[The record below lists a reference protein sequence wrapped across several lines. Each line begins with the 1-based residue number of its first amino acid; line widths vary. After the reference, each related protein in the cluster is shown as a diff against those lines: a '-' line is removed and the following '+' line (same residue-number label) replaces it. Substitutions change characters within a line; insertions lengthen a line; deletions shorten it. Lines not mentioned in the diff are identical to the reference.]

1 MKRREPASLR
11 DLSLA
16 SVRQSFATSRW
27 AFATARWALL
37 SLATTASLLAIFSAP
52 QVAYAQAP
60 LAGAPVA
67 TSVDD
72 VARVLEQ
79 GAVLERDR
87 RWAEAMNHYE
97 SALKLHPGR
106 PDLVEKLSLA
116 RAHYDVSRRYSDAS
130 FTGAIRTFTERDSL
144 AVLEEVL
151 EKVHLHY
158 VTPPNWQQVLTSGSL
173 NLEVA
178 LTEPDFLK
186 HNNQNLTAEQ
196 RDWLSAESRRLAS
209 AAPIQDRKQLLT
221 AIAALAEASE
231 RRTGVAAS
239 AVVMEYTS
247 GATAMLDEYSSFLTG
262 QQMDEVFSQI
272 EGNFVG
278 LGVELKTEP
287 QGLLIINVIPGGPA
301 EQGGIRPQD
310 RIVEVDQYTTQNA
323 TPDQLADL
331 LRGAEGSM
339 VRVVLQA
346 PDMRLR
352 ELKLTRKRVEVPSV
366 DEIKMLDT
374 DRGVG
379 YFRITSFQKTTSR
392 DVDAALWKLHDQGM
406 RSLVIDLRGNPGGLL
421 KASVDVA
428 DKFVMDGLIVA
439 TRGRSARE
447 DFDHKGQVVGTWRV
461 PLVLLIDGDSASA
474 SEILAG
480 AIRDHRRG
488 TVVGETSYG
497 KGSVQGIFPLA
508 SANVGVRLTTAK
520 WYTPSGQ
527 AISGQ
532 GVQPDIT
539 VRTTAKPANGK
550 LLPISEDAMLRA
562 ALQVAR
568 SQAKAP

>member
-1 MKRREPASLR
+1 MNARPSDINCQTILNDGTIAERRAPSARRKHVGLWIVG
-11 DLSLA
+11 LTLAFLAPSLA
-16 SVRQSFATSRW
+16 SWQT
-27 AFATARWALL
+27 
-37 SLATTASLLAIFSAP
+37 
-52 QVAYAQAP
+52 AYAQQASVE
-60 LAGAPVA
+60 VA
-67 TSVDD
+67 AAVDD

-79 GAVLERDR
+79 GAMLERDR

-106 PDLVEKLSLA
+106 PDLVEKHSLA
-116 RAHYDVSRRYSDAS
+116 RAHYDVSRRYSDQS
-130 FTGAIRTFTERDSL
+130 FTNAIRVFTERDAL

-151 EKVHLHY
+151 EKVHTHY
-158 VTPPNWQQVLTSGSL
+158 VTPPNWQQVLSGGSL
-173 NLEVA
+173 NVEVA
-178 LTEPDFLK
+178 LSEPDFLK
-186 HNNQNLTAEQ
+186 HNNQNISKSQQQWLTSEV
-196 RDWLSAESRRLAS
+196 RRMARE
-209 AAPIQDRKQLLT
+209 ITVQDRAQLLQ
-221 AIAALAEASE
+221 AIATVAHASE
-231 RRTGVAAS
+231 ANSGVSPAS
-239 AVVMEYTS
+239 VVMEYTS
-247 GATAMLDEYSSFLTG
+247 AATAMLDDYSSFLTG

-287 QGLLIINVIPGGPA
+287 AGLLIVNVIPGGPA
-301 EQGGIRPQD
+301 EQGGIRAGD
-310 RIVEVDQYTTQNA
+310 RIVEVDNHTVKTA
-323 TPDQLADL
+323 TPDQLADM
-331 LRGAEGSM
+331 LRGAENSL
-339 VRVVLQA
+339 VRVVLQ
-346 PDMRLR
+346 DSENRLR
-352 ELKLTRKRVEVPSV
+352 ELRLARKRVEVPSV
-366 DEIKMLDT
+366 DEVKMLDT

-480 AIRDHRRG
+480 AVRDHRRG

-497 KGSVQGIFPLA
+497 KGSVQGIFPLTT
-508 SANVGVRLTTAK
+508 ANLGVRLTTAK
-520 WYTPSGQ
+520 WYTPAGH
-527 AISGQ
+527 AISGH
-532 GVQPDIT
+532 GITPDIT
-539 VRTTAKPANGK
+539 VRTTAKPVNGK
-550 LLPISEDAMLRA
+550 LLPLADDAILRA

-568 SQAKAP
+568 SQSKMP